1 MVFWG
6 KFWYDIYIFYKEG
19 MSMDILNKYSKKKT
33 IYLLATISSGFVTAL
48 WLLSKLG
55 IGSSTDI
62 DAYNSIDVLSSL
74 GTIITLLQIVFYALL
89 IAAIV
94 TAILS
99 AFYFFKKDKQDYI
112 MLGEFIASCINSV
125 LLLLSMSGVN
135 LVCKA
140 VRAYLS
146 QDFSAI
152 SSIASESAYSALASM
167 TTNLEYYLYVSIIAF
182 VLNIVVLLIIKN
194 VIHIN
199 NFHYSLEEGP
209 YMNNY
214 SHQEAGAD
222 PNTNTYTNNS
232 YSNTPKPNFDFKA
245 FIKSKNGKITVGVIA
260 VAIVAFIGYQIYDNF
275 FNYTEIDLAKN
286 ITCEFAGKDG
296 EGFISDIDND
306 IDYDKNNQQLASF
319 VADTS
324 LDYDTSYELS
334 NGDEI
339 TITVKYSEA
348 TAKAS
353 KIRVTNDSKTIKVKG
368 LIERY
373 KNVDA
378 LPNDLIEELES
389 KASDEAE
396 DQFED
401 GYSTTYEY
409 SLDSM
414 WFAKGDDYD
423 RAIAVYKVNATRTSY
438 WSNEVTQNTYYYA
451 LYTGD
456 EINSAYLDDDD
467 SHYWRYSVLEDSQ
480 GNDLTTAEGIEDGLK
495 TAFDDYSIEK
505 IK

>member
-1 MVFWG
+1 MN
-6 KFWYDIYIFYKEG
+6 
-19 MSMDILNKYSKKKT
+19 ILNKYSKKKT
-33 IYLLATISSGFVTAL
+33 VYLLATVSSGFITVL

-55 IGSSTDI
+55 IG
-62 DAYNSIDVLSSL
+62 NSNEFNSYDSINALSAI
-74 GTIITLLQIVFYALL
+74 GTIITLLQVVFYALL
-89 IAAIV
+89 IVAIV

-112 MLGEFIASCINSV
+112 MLGEFIASCISSV

-135 LVCKA
+135 LICKA
-140 VRAYLS
+140 VRAYLN

-152 SSIASESAYSALASM
+152 SNISSESAYSALASM
-167 TTNLEYYLYVSIIAF
+167 ATNLEYYLYVSIIVF
-182 VLNIVVLLIIKN
+182 VLNMVVLLIIKN

-199 NFHYSLEEGP
+199 NFHYSLQEGP
-209 YMNNY
+209 YVNNY
-214 SHQEAGAD
+214 AYQETGAGS
-222 PNTNTYTNNS
+222 NTNNYTNNGTTN
-232 YSNTPKPNFDFKA
+232 YNNYPNAPKSNFDFKA

-296 EGFISDIDND
+296 EGYISDINND

-319 VADTS
+319 VADTR
-324 LDYDTSYELS
+324 LDYETSYELS

-353 KIRVTNDSKTIKVKG
+353 KIKVTNNSKTIKVKG

-373 KNVDA
+373 KNAEA
-378 LPNDLIEELES
+378 LPNDLIEKLES
-389 KASDEAE
+389 EAQDEAE
-396 DQFED
+396 DQFKD

-423 RAIAVYKVNATRTSY
+423 RAIAVYKVDATRTSY

-467 SHYWRYSVLEDSQ
+467 SHYWRYSVLEDGQ
-480 GNDLTTAEGIEDGLK
+480 GNDLTTADGVEDGLK
-495 TAFDDYSIEK
+495 AVFDDYSIEK

>member
-1 MVFWG
+1 M
-6 KFWYDIYIFYKEG
+6 YFYKEG
-19 MSMDILNKYSKKKT
+19 ITMDILNKYSKKKT
-33 IYLLATISSGFVTAL
+33 VYLLATVSSGFITVL

-55 IGSSTDI
+55 IGSSSSSYSSI
-62 DAYNSIDVLSSL
+62 DALSSI
-74 GTIITLLQIVFYALL
+74 GTIITLLQIVFYVLL
-89 IAAIV
+89 IVAIV

-112 MLGEFIASCINSV
+112 MLGEFIASCISSV

-140 VRAYLS
+140 IRAYLS
-146 QDFSAI
+146 QDFSAV
-152 SSIASESAYSALASM
+152 SSISNESAYSALSSM
-167 TTNLEYYLYVSIIAF
+167 ATNLEYYLYVSIAVF
-182 VLNIVVLLIIKN
+182 VLNMVVLLIIKN

-209 YMNNY
+209 YVNNY
-214 SHQEAGAD
+214 AYQAADNGSNAGNYTGNGVNNPGGY
-222 PNTNTYTNNS
+222 PNA
-232 YSNTPKPNFDFKA
+232 PKSSFDFKA

-260 VAIVAFIGYQIYDNF
+260 VVLVAFIGYQIYDNF

-296 EGFISDIDND
+296 EGYISDVNND
-306 IDYDKNNQQLASF
+306 IDYDKNNQQLAAF
-319 VADTS
+319 VNDTR
-324 LDYDTSYELS
+324 LDYETSYDLS
-334 NGDEI
+334 NGDEV
-339 TITVKYSEA
+339 TITVKYSEE

-353 KIRVTNDSKTIKVKG
+353 KIKVTNDSKTIKVKG

-373 KNVDA
+373 KNAAA
-378 LPNDLIEELES
+378 LPDDLIEELES
-389 KASDEAE
+389 EAEDKAE
-396 DQFED
+396 DQFD
-401 GYSTTYEY
+401 DAYSTTYNY

-423 RAIAVYKVNATRTSY
+423 RAIAVYKVDATRTSS

-451 LYTGD
+451 LYTST
-456 EINSAYLDDDD
+456 EINSAYLDEDD
-467 SHYWRYSVLEDSQ
+467 SHYWRYYVLEDSQ
-480 GNDLTTAEGIEDGLK
+480 GNDLTTADGVEDGLK

>member
-1 MVFWG
+1 
-6 KFWYDIYIFYKEG
+6 
-19 MSMDILNKYSKKKT
+19 MDILNKYSKKKT
-33 IYLLATISSGFVTAL
+33 VYLLATVSSGFITVL

-55 IGSSTDI
+55 IGSSSSSYSSI
-62 DAYNSIDVLSSL
+62 DALSSI
-74 GTIITLLQIVFYALL
+74 GTIITLFQIVFYVLL
-89 IAAIV
+89 IVAIV

-112 MLGEFIASCINSV
+112 MLGEFIASCISSV

-140 VRAYLS
+140 IRAYLS
-146 QDFSAI
+146 QDFSAV
-152 SSIASESAYSALASM
+152 SSISNESAYSALSSM
-167 TTNLEYYLYVSIIAF
+167 ATNLEYYLYVSIAVF
-182 VLNIVVLLIIKN
+182 VLNMVVLLIIKN

-209 YMNNY
+209 YVNNY
-214 SHQEAGAD
+214 TYQAADNGSNAGNYTGNGVNNPGGY
-222 PNTNTYTNNS
+222 PNA
-232 YSNTPKPNFDFKA
+232 PKSSFDFKA

-260 VAIVAFIGYQIYDNF
+260 VVLVAFIGYQIYDNF

-296 EGFISDIDND
+296 EGYISDVNND
-306 IDYDKNNQQLASF
+306 IDYDKNNQQLAAF
-319 VADTS
+319 VNDTR
-324 LDYDTSYELS
+324 LDYETSYDLS
-334 NGDEI
+334 NGDEV
-339 TITVKYSEA
+339 TITVKYSEE

-353 KIRVTNDSKTIKVKG
+353 KIKVTNDSKTIKVKG

-373 KNVDA
+373 KNAAA
-378 LPNDLIEELES
+378 LPDDLIEELES
-389 KASDEAE
+389 EAEDKAE
-396 DQFED
+396 DQFD
-401 GYSTTYEY
+401 DAYSTTYNY

-423 RAIAVYKVNATRTSY
+423 RAIAVYKVDATRTSS

-451 LYTGD
+451 LYTST
-456 EINSAYLDDDD
+456 EINSAYLDEDD
-467 SHYWRYSVLEDSQ
+467 SHYWRYYVLEDSQ
-480 GNDLTTAEGIEDGLK
+480 GNDLTTADGVEDGLK